1 MPDSVSAQI
10 EFADG
15 SCGQLLYS
23 AEGDTSYPKERFT
36 VYGAGIVA
44 DITNF
49 QLLEVYQGRKKSNFK
64 YGSKGHA
71 EQMAAWLGFLQGKT
85 EHPLPYTEARQSMR
99 LTFAVLQ
106 SIREARTVEL

>member
-23 AEGDTSYPKERFT
+23 AEGDSSYPKERCT

-49 QLLEVYQGRKKSNFK
+49 QSLEVHQGRKKVNFK
-64 YGSKGHA
+64 YDQRGMRNRWPHGWHSTG
-71 EQMAAWLGFLQGKT
+71 QITRCRMRRR
-85 EHPLPYTEARQSMR
+85 ARACS
-99 LTFAVLQ
+99 
-106 SIREARTVEL
+106 